1 MKKYYSIIALA
12 CICALVLMV
21 AGACNY
27 TQNSKYNQNT
37 KNNKDNQSDDKHL
50 NLKSDGESDLIT
62 YRFPAEFEK
71 QQATWM
77 QWPSEIYNQDADHPV
92 SPVIINIMKAFAPY
106 IRVNVMAR
114 NDDEVTEIENML
126 KDSGYP
132 GTNIHFYVINH
143 LSIWT
148 RDVGPIFV
156 KDSQNKLNVVDFG
169 FNNYSRDGSQDY
181 INTESQVDKSVAQLF
196 KLPIISTKLIS
207 EGGAIES
214 NGQGTLMTTESVVLK
229 RNPQMTK
236 QQIEDEYKRVLG
248 VKKII
253 WLKNGLAEDDRITSG
268 HINEIARFVD
278 TNTILLAQVL
288 PEDRYVNEASRES
301 YLRLEENYN
310 ILRNATDKEGKPFKI
325 IRIPM
330 PPTIYQK
337 PNDTGKIPIRSY
349 LNYAVTN
356 GAVVMQTYWKPGLS
370 DELKQTEDRVKDIL
384 RDVFPGRDV
393 IGIDTEDLNLW
404 GGGIHCVTQHMPAD

>member
-1 MKKYYSIIALA
+1 MKKRYSTIALTS
-12 CICALVLMV
+12 ICTLALLVV
-21 AGACNY
+21 GVWHY
-27 TQNSKYNQNT
+27 TQNIRNNI
-37 KNNKDNQSDDKHL
+37 NNKSEDQYIKLEL
-50 NLKSDGESDLIT
+50 NKEGEPVT

-71 QQATWM
+71 QQAIWM
-77 QWPSEIYNQDADHPV
+77 QWPSEVYNQGDYPV
-92 SPVIINIMKAFAPY
+92 NPVIINIMKAFEPY
-106 IRVNVMAR
+106 IRVNVMVR
-114 NDDEVTEIENML
+114 NNDEISEIENML
-126 KDSGYP
+126 KSSGYS
-132 GTNIHFYVINH
+132 GINIHFHVINH

-156 KDSQNKLNVVDFG
+156 KDNQNKLNVVDFG

-181 INTESQVDKSVAQLF
+181 INVENQVNKLVAQLY
-196 KLPIISTKLIS
+196 KLPMVDTKLIS

-229 RNPQMTK
+229 RNPGMTK

-253 WLKNGLAEDDRITSG
+253 WLKKGLAEDDHITSG
-268 HINEIARFVD
+268 HINEIARFTD
-278 TNTILLAQVL
+278 PNTILLAQIL

-310 ILRNATDKEGKPFKI
+310 ILQNATDQDGKPFNI
-325 IRIPM
+325 IRVPM

-337 PNDTGKIPIRSY
+337 PVDTGKIPVRSY

-356 GAVVMQTYWKPGLS
+356 GIVIMQTYWKPGLS
-370 DELKQTEDRVKDIL
+370 SELKQTEDRVKNIL
-384 RDVFPGRDV
+384 RDAFPGRDV
-393 IGIDTEDLNLW
+393 IGIDTENLNLW
-404 GGGIHCVTQHMPAD
+404 GGGIHCITQHMPAD

>member
-1 MKKYYSIIALA
+1 MKKQYSMIVLAFVCVLAL
-12 CICALVLMV
+12 LVM
-21 AGACNY
+21 GACNY
-27 TQNSKYNQNT
+27 TSNRRLNPNVRDNQN
-37 KNNKDNQSDDKHL
+37 N
-50 NLKSDGESDLIT
+50 KSDNSYSQEELDVESDSTT

-71 QQATWM
+71 QQAIWM
-77 QWPSEIYNQDADHPV
+77 QWPSEVYDQDPAHPV
-92 SPVIINIMKAFAPY
+92 STIILNIMKAFDPY

-114 NDDEVTEIENML
+114 SNDEITEIENIL
-126 KDSGYP
+126 KNSGYS

-156 KDSQNKLNVVDFG
+156 KDSENKLNVVDFG

-181 INTESQVDKSVAQLF
+181 INIESQVDKSVAQLYKF
-196 KLPIISTKLIS
+196 PVIDTKLIS

-214 NGQGTLMTTESVVLK
+214 NGKGTLMTTESVVLK
-229 RNPQMTK
+229 RNPEMTK

-253 WLKNGLAEDDRITSG
+253 WLKKGLAEDDHITSG

-278 TNTILLAQVL
+278 SNTILLAQIL
-288 PEDRYVNEASRES
+288 PDDRYVNEASNES

-310 ILRNATDKEGKPFKI
+310 ILRNATDQDGKPFHI
-325 IRIPM
+325 IRVPM

-337 PNDTGKIPIRSY
+337 PNETGKIPIRSY

-370 DELKQTEDRVKDIL
+370 NELKEAEDGVKDIL
-384 RDVFPGRDV
+384 RNVFPGRDI
-393 IGIDTEDLNLW
+393 IGIDTDDLNLW
-404 GGGIHCVTQHMPAD
+404 GGGIHCITQHMPAD

>member
-1 MKKYYSIIALA
+1 MKKQYSMIALA
-12 CICALVLMV
+12 SLCAFVLFIL
-21 AGACNY
+21 GACNY
-27 TQNSKYNQNT
+27 TQNSRNKPNIKNNQN
-37 KNNKDNQSDDKHL
+37 NRSDNQYVKL
-50 NLKSDGESDLIT
+50 ELDGGTYPIT

-71 QQATWM
+71 QQAIWM
-77 QWPSEIYNQDADHPV
+77 QWPSEVYNQDSHPV
-92 SPVIINIMKAFAPY
+92 SPVIINIMKAFDPY
-106 IRVNVMAR
+106 IRVNVMVR
-114 NDDEVTEIENML
+114 NNDDITKIKNML
-126 KDSGYP
+126 KDSGYF
-132 GTNIHFYVINH
+132 GTNIHFHVINH

-169 FNNYSRDGSQDY
+169 FNNYSRDGSKDY
-181 INTESQVDKSVAQLF
+181 INIESQVDKSVAKLY
-196 KLPIISTKLIS
+196 KLPVVDTKLIS

-214 NGQGTLMTTESVVLK
+214 NGQGILMTTESVVLK
-229 RNPQMTK
+229 RNPEMTK

-253 WLKNGLAEDDRITSG
+253 WLKKGLAEDDHITSG
-268 HINEIARFVD
+268 HINEIARFTD
-278 TNTILLAQVL
+278 PNTILLAQIL

-310 ILRNATDKEGKPFKI
+310 ILRNATDQDGKPFNI

-337 PNDTGKIPIRSY
+337 PVDTGKIPIRSY

-356 GAVVMQTYWKPGLS
+356 GVVIMQTYWKPGLS
-370 DELKQTEDRVKDIL
+370 SELKQTEDRVKNIL
-384 RDVFPGRDV
+384 RDAFSRRDV
-393 IGIDTEDLNLW
+393 IGIDAENLNLW
-404 GGGIHCVTQHMPAD
+404 GGGIHCITQHMPAD

>member
-1 MKKYYSIIALA
+1 MKKRYSTIALA
-12 CICALVLMV
+12 SICALVLLV
-21 AGACNY
+21 AGVWNY
-27 TQNSKYNQNT
+27 TQNSRNNQNI
-37 KNNKDNQSDDKHL
+37 KNNINNKSENQYIKQEL
-50 NLKSDGESDLIT
+50 NEESELTT

-71 QQATWM
+71 QQAIWM
-77 QWPSEIYNQDADHPV
+77 QWPSEVYNQGDHPV
-92 SPVIINIMKAFAPY
+92 NPVIINIMKALEPY
-106 IRVNVMAR
+106 IRVNVMVR
-114 NDDEVTEIENML
+114 NNYEITEIENVL
-126 KDSGYP
+126 KNSGYS

-169 FNNYSRDGSQDY
+169 FNNYSRNGSQDY
-181 INTESQVDKSVAQLF
+181 INVEGQVDKLVAQLC
-196 KLPIISTKLIS
+196 KLPVIDTKLVS

-229 RNPQMTK
+229 RNPGMTK

-253 WLKNGLAEDDRITSG
+253 WLKKGLAEDDHITSG
-268 HINEIARFVD
+268 HINEIARFTD
-278 TNTILLAQVL
+278 PNTILLAQIL
-288 PEDRYVNEASRES
+288 PGDRYVNEASRES

-310 ILRNATDKEGKPFKI
+310 ILRNATDQDGKPFHI
-325 IRIPM
+325 IRVPM

-337 PNDTGKIPIRSY
+337 PNDIGKIPIRSY

-356 GAVVMQTYWKPGLS
+356 GAVIMQTYWKPGLS
-370 DELKQTEDRVKDIL
+370 SELKQTEDRVKDIL
-384 RDVFPGRDV
+384 SDAFPGRDI
-393 IGIDTEDLNLW
+393 IGIDTENLNLW
-404 GGGIHCVTQHMPAD
+404 GGGIHCITQHMPGD